1 METGNEEM
9 KIGFVFIMEQTYKL
23 REEKIQILP
32 KYRAIHL
39 ISYPRY
45 KNLSEKQAP
54 VFYWIVPP

>member
-9 KIGFVFIMEQTYKL
+9 KIGFVFIMEQTFKL

-39 ISYPRY
+39 IS
-45 KNLSEKQAP
+45 
-54 VFYWIVPP
+54 